1 MANMY
6 YMRGLAN
13 GNVREA
19 CQFVENRFP
28 AAGFWKGVCSAGF
41 INVSVTMEHLF

>member
-1 MANMY
+1 VTATDNYTNANMH

-19 CQFVENRFP
+19 RKFVKNGFP
-28 AAGFWKGVCSAGF
+28 AAGSWKGVCSAGF
-41 INVSVTMEHLF
+41 II